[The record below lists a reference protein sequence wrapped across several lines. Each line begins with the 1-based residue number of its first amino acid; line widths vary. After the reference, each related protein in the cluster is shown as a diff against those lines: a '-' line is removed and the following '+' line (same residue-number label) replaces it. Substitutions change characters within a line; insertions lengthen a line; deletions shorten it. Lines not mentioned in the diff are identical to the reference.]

1 MYSWNDIDYSIE
13 ELMTEH
19 NDGCSWPK
27 LKADFHNYLM
37 PTPTT
42 PDIPQLLPKP
52 TPTPT
57 TPKLPILR
65 SILAK
70 IATSSNSIPGVNTDA
85 AFCLAFAGCLRM
97 GEISY
102 TDKQRSKLSFAAT
115 KATRLDIQFSPSGDY
130 LTFRLKRSKTDKDK
144 QGV

>member
-1 MYSWNDIDYSIE
+1 MGRVALKTLRLYFIAIRSTHVDRILLVIVFENASLCRI
-13 ELMTEH
+13 L
-19 NDGCSWPK
+19 DGATSFNPS
-27 LKADFHNYLM
+27 LKKATL
-37 PTPTT
+37 
-42 PDIPQLLPKP
+42 
-52 TPTPT
+52 
-57 TPKLPILR
+57 KLPISR

-70 IATSSNSIPGVNTDA
+70 IVTSNNSIPGVNTDA

-102 TDKQRSKLSFAAT
+102 TNKQRSELLFAAT
-115 KATRLDIQFSPSGDY
+115 KATCLNVQFSPSGDY